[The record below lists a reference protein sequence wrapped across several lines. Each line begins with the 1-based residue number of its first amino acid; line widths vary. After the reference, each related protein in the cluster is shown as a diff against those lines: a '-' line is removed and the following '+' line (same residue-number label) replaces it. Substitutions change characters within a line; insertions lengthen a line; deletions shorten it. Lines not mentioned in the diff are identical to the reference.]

1 MQIFSE
7 YNLGSSQ
14 YMNTYKNANIPTF
27 DANCLIKEK
36 ECTQEEAIKK
46 SDYNEKAFFSV
57 GANAPE
63 SVKKAWLEAAN
74 ETGANGLG
82 MLQNGMLGHISQ
94 MTVHRFYA
102 WHNNE
107 NCSDILGNTVESAIK
122 ATEKALYDLDNPL
135 DPNEKKSIEVQ
146 KLRMQ
151 ERQFYTAFLD
161 KICNL

>member
-1 MQIFSE
+1 MQISSG

-14 YMNTYKNANIPTF
+14 YMNTYKNANIPKFNT
-27 DANCLIKEK
+27 NCLIKEK
-36 ECTQEEAIKK
+36 ECTQEDVIKM
-46 SDYNEKAFFSV
+46 SNYNEKAFSMV

-82 MLQNGMLGHISQ
+82 MSQNGMLGHISQ
-94 MTVHRFYA
+94 LMVQRFYA
-102 WHNNE
+102 WHNSE
-107 NCSDILGNTVESAIK
+107 NGSDILGNTVESAIK

-161 KICNL
+161 KLRNL